1 MEVFSWL
8 AGISQKKAQWKCAMT
23 ACGGQCATHFGMQA
37 MPGSCATSWVTPLVS
52 ITLADHEYALNHLML
67 TQLTSPSTI
76 PSLDLGWLQLHGA
89 MLVAVE
95 AVKGHYLSAA
105 SLLQ

>member
-1 MEVFSWL
+1 MCDDSMWGTVCDTFWN
-8 AGISQKKAQWKCAMT
+8 ANNARVVCR
-23 ACGGQCATHFGMQA
+23 
-37 MPGSCATSWVTPLVS
+37 VS

-67 TQLTSPSTI
+67 TQLASPSTI